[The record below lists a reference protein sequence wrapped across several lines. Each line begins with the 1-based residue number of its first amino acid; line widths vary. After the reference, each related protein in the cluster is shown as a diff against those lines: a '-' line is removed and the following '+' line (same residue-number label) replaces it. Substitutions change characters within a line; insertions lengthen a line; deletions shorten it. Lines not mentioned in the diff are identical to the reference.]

1 MRVFLA
7 VLVLIFSL
15 QSISKSENL
24 VIDELFGVKILDHIK
39 KYSKIENGVKY
50 DYLKNII
57 TFADEFINIQ
67 RTDDF
72 DTYYLRTD
80 TNYKI
85 HNISARKMSLSNI
98 NNFSNDCKEKKLK
111 LVKMF
116 TKFFDVKIGRF
127 ENFFW
132 IDPLSKTLYDDSSI
146 TYKNENIN
154 LRLAAYCGYNEH
166 KSADGEN
173 MIVSALFVSWVTEEY
188 YINHVAGR
196 WKKIDKFDNKFIKT
210 FLSPST

>member
-1 MRVFLA
+1 MKRFILIII
-7 VLVLIFSL
+7 LIFSL

-57 TFADEFINIQ
+57 TFEDEFIDIQ

-85 HNISARKMSLSNI
+85 HNISARKMSLSNF
-98 NNFSNDCKEKKLK
+98 NNFSNDCKEKKLLK
-111 LVKMF
+111 L
-116 TKFFDVKIGRF
+116 
-127 ENFFW
+127 
-132 IDPLSKTLYDDSSI
+132 
-146 TYKNENIN
+146 
-154 LRLAAYCGYNEH
+154 
-166 KSADGEN
+166 
-173 MIVSALFVSWVTEEY
+173 
-188 YINHVAGR
+188 
-196 WKKIDKFDNKFIKT
+196 
-210 FLSPST
+210 

>member
-1 MRVFLA
+1 MRTFII
-7 VLVLIFSL
+7 VLVLFFSI

-24 VIDELFGVKILDHIK
+24 VIEELFGVEILDHIK

-57 TFADEFINIQ
+57 TFEDEFIDIQ

-85 HNISARKMSLSNI
+85 HNISARKISSSNF
-98 NNFSNDCKEKKLK
+98 NNFSNDCKEKKSNM
-111 LVKMF
+111 VKMF

-127 ENFFW
+127 ENSFW
-132 IDPLSKTLYDDSSI
+132 IDPLTKTLYDDSSI
-146 TYKNENIN
+146 LYKDENTN
-154 LRLAAYCGYNEH
+154 LRLAAYCGYQYTNN
-166 KSADGEN
+166 DGEN
-173 MIVSALFVSWVTEEY
+173 MIISAIFVSWVTEEY

-196 WKKIDKFDNKFIKT
+196 WKKIDDFDNEFIKT